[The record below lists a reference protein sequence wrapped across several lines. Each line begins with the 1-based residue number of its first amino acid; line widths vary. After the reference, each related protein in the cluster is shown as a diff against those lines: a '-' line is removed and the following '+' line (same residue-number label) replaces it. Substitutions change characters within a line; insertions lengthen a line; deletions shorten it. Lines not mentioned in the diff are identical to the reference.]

1 MKTLTN
7 LFIRLL
13 LLTAVTSAQW
23 SSDPS
28 LPQLMGTGVQSQVAP
43 TSDGGVYIAWLT
55 DGNYHVYIQ
64 RLDAAGEAQL
74 DESGQL
80 VSDNNNASWIA
91 VYHLN
96 LAVDGN
102 DNAIITTVDQRT
114 GTWEVYAWKIAPDG
128 SMPWGQDG
136 VALTNSGVGNM
147 SPRLTILPDNSAV
160 VTWTHNDNSVLFQR
174 ISSDGTLL
182 WGDGILME
190 DDDAD
195 LMSPQP
201 IITVEGDVL
210 IQWIRQSGAFP
221 WAMDSELYLQKYDY
235 DGNPQWS
242 DSILAAGPVVFPM
255 GNWSQQLVAE
265 ASGGSFLAWTQ
276 MSGNV
281 QNAVAQL
288 ISVEGVP
295 VWTGGV
301 DLSTNSSNFRMS
313 PMISVAEETQ
323 ELLAVWR
330 EANGSQSERGISAQR
345 LDNSG
350 NRLWGENGITVVD
363 MNPDYDYLDLSVAG
377 FGEEIISSYI
387 QQSANMSG
395 DIYAKRLDAEG
406 NSVWTDETVTVTNSG
421 TPKSDMMTS
430 KGPNCLVIA
439 WSENGSIYAHCLRED
454 GTLGAPEIPV
464 MQTFVPDDN
473 FEQALIDLGYDDV
486 LDDSVLTENISGIDS
501 LNVSEKEIHDLT
513 GIEDF
518 VALEILDATYNELTT
533 LDISNNIFL
542 TVLGLGSNQLTSLDV
557 SNNTALIE
565 LDCWGNTLTS
575 LDVSQNSSLSFL
587 GCGYNGLTSL
597 DVSNNTALTL
607 LWVPLNQL
615 TSLDV
620 TNNLLLTGLICNF
633 NQLTNL
639 DVSNNPS
646 LTDLRC
652 VDNELTNLDISNN
665 INLSILFVSNWTYLG
680 TNNQLTNLD
689 VSNNPLLTDLRCGG
703 IQLENLDVS
712 NNPLLTGLRVGN
724 NALTSLDV
732 SNNTNLMTLVCFI
745 NLITDLD
752 VGNNPLL
759 TDLRCGDNELTS
771 LDVSNNPALK
781 ILDVSNW
788 YYGTGGDNE
797 IFSLEISNNMLLE
810 TLGCANNQITGDL
823 FEIVDLDSLTT
834 LRIENN
840 QFSGEIPE
848 TICDLNINFSDS
860 LTFNISNN
868 SFCPPYPSCVNDYIG
883 EQDTTNCGQ
892 VSITDEIFPLIY
904 KLQNAYPN
912 PFNPV
917 TTLSYDLPEDA
928 LVNVTIYDMVGRKV
942 STLIS
947 SRQSAGYKSIQWN
960 ATNSA
965 GQPVSAGVYLY
976 AIQAGEFRETKK
988 MVLLK

>member
-7 LFIRLL
+7 LFIRLF
-13 LLTAVTSAQW
+13 LLTAITSAQW

-64 RLDAAGEAQL
+64 RLDAAGEIQL
-74 DESGQL
+74 DESGLL
-80 VSDNNNASWIA
+80 VSDNNNSSWIA

-96 LAVDGN
+96 LVVDGN

-136 VALTNSGVGNM
+136 VTLTNSGLGNM
-147 SPRLTILPDNSAV
+147 SPRVAILPDNSVV

-323 ELLAVWR
+323 ELMAVWR
-330 EANGSQSERGISAQR
+330 EANGSQSQRGIFAQR
-345 LDNSG
+345 LDSSG
-350 NRLWGENGITVVD
+350 NQLWGSTGTTVVAL
-363 MNPDYDYLDLSVAG
+363 NSSYDYLDLSVAG
-377 FGEEIISSYI
+377 FGEEIISAYI

-406 NSVWTDETVTVTNSG
+406 NSVWTDEMVTVTNSG

-430 KGPNCLVIA
+430 KGPNCLFIA
-439 WSENGSIYAHCLRED
+439 WSENGSVYAHCLRED
-454 GTLGAPEIPV
+454 GTLGAPDTETNVNFSFDLSCYHGIFEALSGGYTPYIKGNWNNWDNSIPMSDEDGDHIWTASANLHDGEYIFYVYATGPSHYFTLLAPVGSECDYYHDDPYGNWGFEINDSTGNELNLPTYSPNSCGECSTNEYFYLTHDGHERFYIV
-464 MQTFVPDDN
+464 HLPDGYEDLNEDVPLILNLHAYSKYALYQQLMTGMEYWSDMQNVITVYPEAIPGPGGVRAWNCGINGNPDFPTPDVDDVG
-473 FEQALIDLGYDDV
+473 FISALIDTLV
-486 LDDSVLTENISGIDS
+486 ENYAIDPDRIYS
-501 LNVSEKEIHDLT
+501 C
-513 GIEDF
+513 G
-518 VALEILDATYNELTT
+518 
-533 LDISNNIFL
+533 ISNGGFMSYKLACELNDKITAIGSVTGTFAESDADECSIERFMPVMDFHGTYD
-542 TVLGLGSNQLTSLDV
+542 TVVPYEGAEGWMSVDETVAFWTGHNETDTYETYEYPDIVTGDNSTV
-557 SNNTALIE
+557 NRFTYTNSSNNVQVVQYQIVGGGHEWPGA
-565 LDCWGNTLTS
+565 
-575 LDVSQNSSLSFL
+575 
-587 GCGYNGLTSL
+587 GYNYGW
-597 DVSNNTALTL
+597 NNYDINAGVELIDFFLQYRLSDFLYVNDDDL
-607 LWVPLNQL
+607 LP
-615 TSLDV
+615 
-620 TNNLLLTGLICNF
+620 
-633 NQLTNL
+633 
-639 DVSNNPS
+639 P
-646 LTDLRC
+646 R
-652 VDNELTNLDISNN
+652 
-665 INLSILFVSNWTYLG
+665 
-680 TNNQLTNLD
+680 
-689 VSNNPLLTDLRCGG
+689 
-703 IQLENLDVS
+703 
-712 NNPLLTGLRVGN
+712 
-724 NALTSLDV
+724 
-732 SNNTNLMTLVCFI
+732 
-745 NLITDLD
+745 
-752 VGNNPLL
+752 
-759 TDLRCGDNELTS
+759 
-771 LDVSNNPALK
+771 
-781 ILDVSNW
+781 
-788 YYGTGGDNE
+788 
-797 IFSLEISNNMLLE
+797 FSLH
-810 TLGCANNQITGDL
+810 
-823 FEIVDLDSLTT
+823 
-834 LRIENN
+834 
-840 QFSGEIPE
+840 
-848 TICDLNINFSDS
+848 
-860 LTFNISNN
+860 
-868 SFCPPYPSCVNDYIG
+868 
-883 EQDTTNCGQ
+883 
-892 VSITDEIFPLIY
+892 
-904 KLQNAYPN
+904 QNYPN

-928 LVNVTIYDMVGRKV
+928 LVNITIYDMMGRQV
-942 STLIS
+942 STLVNS
-947 SRQSAGYKSIQWN
+947 QQSAGYKSVQWN
-960 ATNSA
+960 ATNNA
-965 GQPVSAGVYLY
+965 GQPVSAGLYLY
-976 AIQAGEFRETKK
+976 TIQAREFRQTRK